1 MSSALSS
8 LESKASASGS
18 PVSQRVWL
26 VMPAILPEPRQTA
39 ARTFAWLL
47 VHHVVRA
54 RLQSEH
60 FLRGHKPAA
69 VSTILCEEQLAPVR
83 PLI

>member
-47 VHHVVRA
+47 VHHVVSA
-54 RLQSEH
+54 RLQS
-60 FLRGHKPAA
+60 
-69 VSTILCEEQLAPVR
+69 STSCEVISLPPCRRSSVKNNLPQSVH
-83 PLI
+83 